1 MSKTNCVIL
10 AAVALIAVALSM
22 LLSRAE
28 KPGAARTGYPQRIVC
43 MAPNIAETVFALGA
57 GDRVVGVSEYTVYPP
72 EAVKLPTVGAQYNAD
87 LEKIASLKPDLVIV
101 QEKHEKVEQLCAE
114 RGIEVM
120 RVKMLRVGSILDG
133 VRQLG
138 DRLGVPENAAALQKK
153 ILADLAAVRAR
164 VQGLP
169 RTSVFFCVGR
179 APGSPRGLFATGG
192 TSFLTE
198 MLTLAGGRNVYE
210 EVQESYPQ
218 ISAESLIQLAPQVII
233 EAYPSQKFSEEQ
245 RKRIIADW
253 AALPKIPAVRDGR
266 IFLLTEDFLVVPGPR
281 IGLIA
286 GRLADVLHPKER
298 S

>member
-1 MSKTNCVIL
+1 MSRMNWAIL
-10 AAVALIAVALSM
+10 AAVTAAALAMAA
-22 LLSRAE
+22 LLSGVE
-28 KPGAARTGYPQRIVC
+28 KPRAARAGYPQRIIC
-43 MAPNIAETVFALGA
+43 MAPNIAETVFAIGA

-87 LEKIASLKPDLVIV
+87 LERIASLNPDLVIV
-101 QEKHEKVEQLCAE
+101 QEKHDKVEQLCAQ

-120 RVKMLRVGSILDG
+120 HVKMLRIDTILEG

-138 DRLGVPENAAALQKK
+138 DRLGAPENAAALQKR

-179 APGSPRGLFATGG
+179 NPGSPRGLFATGG

-198 MLTLAGGRNVYE
+198 IISVAGGRNIYE
-210 EVQESYPQ
+210 DVQDSYPQ
-218 ISAESLIQLAPQVII
+218 VSAESLVQLAPQVII
-233 EAYPSQKFSEEQ
+233 ESYPSQTLSEAQ
-245 RKRIIADW
+245 RKEIVADW
-253 AALPKIPAVRDGR
+253 SALPGIPAVRDGR
-266 IFLLTEDFLVVPGPR
+266 IVLLNEDFLVLPGPR

-286 GRLADVLHPKER
+286 ALLADVLHPKER
-298 S
+298 P